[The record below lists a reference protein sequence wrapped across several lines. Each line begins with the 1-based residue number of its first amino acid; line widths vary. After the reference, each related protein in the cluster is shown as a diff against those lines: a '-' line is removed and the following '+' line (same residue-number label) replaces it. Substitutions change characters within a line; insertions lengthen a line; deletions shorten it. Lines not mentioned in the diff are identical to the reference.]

1 MNLFLLARNP
11 AVAASLHC
19 DVHVCKMIVETLQ
32 MIYSAFALHRV
43 ALAPEFVN
51 DDGVVMK
58 TYASTHKHHPC
69 TLWVASAKTHLTWT
83 LALLEALCAEY
94 SKRYGNKRHSGSHHL
109 QRLRT
114 HYPPTCAA
122 LDALPDAMRPHDW
135 VGWLVE
141 RGLLDAT
148 KTTEMQ
154 ARVALRSPPDGTLF
168 GVVCITGDSRV
179 VDAACDDALHQ
190 ATHALRQTPH
200 AHVDLAPVAPVD
212 AAGRTPIDAVDT
224 YRVFY
229 AHKAKHMFPMRW
241 SKTTAVPDGLLSAFE
256 VYDPTRAM
264 LETKLPKPPP
274 KRKAE
279 RAIDARAPKRGR
291 ATTSVAA
298 R

>member
-32 MIYSAFALHRV
+32 MIYSAFALHQV
-43 ALAPEFVN
+43 AIEPEFVN

-69 TLWVASAKTHLTWT
+69 TLWVASAKTHLAWT
-83 LALLEALCAEY
+83 LELLEALCAEY
-94 SKRYGNKRHSGSHHL
+94 SKRYGDKRHSGAHHL

-114 HYPPTCAA
+114 HYPPTCAK

-135 VGWLVE
+135 VAWLVD
-141 RGLLDAT
+141 RGLLDAA

-154 ARVALRSPPDGTLF
+154 ARVALQSPPDGTLF
-168 GVVCITGDSRV
+168 GVVCITGESRV
-179 VDAACDDALHQ
+179 LDAPCDDALRR
-190 ATHALRQTPH
+190 AAHALAQTSP
-200 AHVDLAPVAPVD
+200 AHVDGVPTEADAPP
-212 AAGRTPIDAVDT
+212 PIDAVYT

-241 SKTTAVPDGLLSAFE
+241 SKTATVPDGLLSAFA
-256 VYDPTRAM
+256 VYDPARAM
-264 LETKLPKPPP
+264 LEDKLPKPPP
-274 KRKAE
+274 KRKA
-279 RAIDARAPKRGR
+279 GR
-291 ATTSVAA
+291 AAEAQPLKRAHAPAPVAA